1 MDGLVAPVVHANSG
15 STAVDSNSSLKSSLL
30 NVQPVKMSI
39 ILSDDLNM
47 TGCMANCDV
56 DVVCPKSPLIE
67 HNAFS
72 SSTSAAGFIVTAQS
86 GLFIFLVR
94 GRVSRDPLGR
104 PRRRRIGTFSW
115 KIKAG
120 SSTMLLRGSA
130 AKFRIGYLRDA
141 AHYLDGRCI

>member
-104 PRRRRIGTFSW
+104 PRRRRTATFSW
-115 KIKAG
+115 KSRQVCHYVTQMNRSKIQN
-120 SSTMLLRGSA
+120 
-130 AKFRIGYLRDA
+130 RIS
-141 AHYLDGRCI
+141 